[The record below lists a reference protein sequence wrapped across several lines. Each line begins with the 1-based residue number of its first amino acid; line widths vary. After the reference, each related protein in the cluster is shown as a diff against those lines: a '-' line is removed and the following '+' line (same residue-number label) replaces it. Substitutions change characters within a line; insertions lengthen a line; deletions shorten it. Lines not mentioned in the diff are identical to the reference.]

1 MLCKTEWSWELWTWS
16 QHKMNLLDILST
28 SPHYFCR
35 KKMGATNENSNFDLR
50 VWRVKERFNFFAK
63 LRHLIKKLYTMYSKM
78 HHASFKLTQS
88 WKKCMMNRFLAET
101 VTYRVPRHIN
111 IQNNIKC
118 WWLKWPTQLF
128 IHAAR
133 KCQGNFNNLV
143 QLQPKLIY
151 KMACFQFC
159 QVRFR

>member
-1 MLCKTEWSWELWTWS
+1 
-16 QHKMNLLDILST
+16 
-28 SPHYFCR
+28 
-35 KKMGATNENSNFDLR
+35 MGATTENSNFDLR
-50 VWRVKERFNFFAK
+50 VKRVKERFNFFAK

-118 WWLKWPTQLF
+118 
-128 IHAAR
+128 
-133 KCQGNFNNLV
+133 
-143 QLQPKLIY
+143 
-151 KMACFQFC
+151 
-159 QVRFR
+159 